1 MTTIL
6 DALQKGTGYL
16 EKQGVE
22 HARLNMQ
29 HLLAYVAGCDRMQLY
44 VNFDQVIEESKLE
57 KLRQLMRDRAAGH
70 PLQHLLGTVDFH
82 GHEFI
87 CDERG
92 LIPRPETETLVE
104 RLAKMTWPAGARI
117 LDMGCGSGVIGLSL
131 AAALRAQSPKVV
143 LADISPEAL
152 ALTKENADKL
162 AVALEGADVVMIQ
175 SDLFSGVEGKFD
187 LIVANLPYVS
197 EGDMQT
203 LSREVKHDPE
213 LALRGGPQG
222 TELMERF
229 LSGVS
234 SHLQPGGLAALEYGF
249 GQGPRLQQ
257 VAQSFGFATAEL
269 LKDDEGKERYL
280 YLRTN

>member
-22 HARLNMQ
+22 SARLNMQ
-29 HLLAYVAGCDRMQLY
+29 HLLAHVVGCDRMQLY
-44 VNFDQVIEESKLE
+44 VNFDQEIEESKLE

-92 LIPRPETETLVE
+92 LVPRPETETLVE
-104 RLAKMTWPAGARI
+104 RLAKMSWPAGVRI

-131 AAALRAQSPKVV
+131 ASALREKAPKVV
-143 LADISPEAL
+143 LADVSPEAL

-162 AVALEGADVVMIQ
+162 AVALEGADVVMVQ
-175 SDLFSGVEGKFD
+175 SDLFSGVEGRFD
-187 LIVANLPYVS
+187 LIVANLPYIS
-197 EGDMQT
+197 DADMKT
-203 LSREVKHDPE
+203 LSREVQHDPA

-222 TELMERF
+222 TEVMEVF
-229 LSGVS
+229 LAAVS
-234 SHLQPGGLAALEYGF
+234 SYLQPGGLAALEFGF
-249 GQGPRLQQ
+249 GQGPRLRE
-257 VAQSFGFATAEL
+257 VAQSHGFANAEL
-269 LKDDEGKERYL
+269 MKDDEGKERYL
-280 YLRTN
+280 FLRTN